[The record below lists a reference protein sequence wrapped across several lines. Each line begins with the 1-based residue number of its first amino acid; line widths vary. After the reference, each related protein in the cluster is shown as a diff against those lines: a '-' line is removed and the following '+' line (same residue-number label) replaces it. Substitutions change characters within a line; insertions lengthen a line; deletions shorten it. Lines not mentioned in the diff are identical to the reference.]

1 MPSPTTGTDR
11 AKVLSIRFTAEEFEA
26 LTARATEIGVGPSTL
41 ARTFVR
47 RGLSG
52 PVGTSASAATLGAQ
66 DSALETHLSP
76 LVADRVKADLESR
89 IAVLEKWVSDHEAP
103 PGTHVDPAS

>member
-11 AKVLSIRFTAEEFEA
+11 AKVLSIRFTAEEFET

-47 RGLSG
+47 QGLD
-52 PVGTSASAATLGAQ
+52 GA
-66 DSALETHLSP
+66 DS
-76 LVADRVKADLESR
+76 RADLEAR
-89 IAVLEKWVSDHEAP
+89 VAALEKWVAEH
-103 PGTHVDPAS
+103 